1 MPGEMGGKWRM
12 TATGYRVSSEGHENV
27 LKLNIGDG
35 CTTLNIL
42 KTVEMYNFKKVLDV
56 YWLTHLSPSYTAA
69 FNCQTETIEQF
80 QTIQQ
85 PLQR

>member
-1 MPGEMGGKWRM
+1 MGGKWRM

-56 YWLTHLSPSYTAA
+56 Y
-69 FNCQTETIEQF
+69 
-80 QTIQQ
+80 
-85 PLQR
+85 